1 MNQPENH
8 PVLFFDG
15 VCNLCNSS
23 VQWILKRDPEGRFRF
38 ASLQGKLAGETL
50 PAHGYDPADLNTVA
64 LLNQGRLYTK
74 SAAFLQ
80 VMKALGGG
88 WKLLYYLGSAIPNPV
103 RNLVYDWIAKN
114 RYRWFG
120 KKDECMLP
128 RPEWKLR
135 FLD

>member
-1 MNQPENH
+1 MNPAQDH

-23 VQWILKRDPEGRFRF
+23 VQWILKRDPGARFRF
-38 ASLQGKLAGETL
+38 ASLQGKLAGESL
-50 PAHGYDPADLNTVA
+50 PAHGCDPADLNTVA
-64 LLNQGRLYTK
+64 LLKNGVLYTK
-74 SAAFLQ
+74 SAAVLQ
-80 VMKALGGG
+80 VMNSLGGG
-88 WKLLYYLGSAIPNPV
+88 WKLLYYFGSAIPGPV
-103 RNLVYDWIAKN
+103 RNLLYDWIAKN

-120 KKDECMLP
+120 KKEECMMP